1 MKACKMRNI
10 CFCRL
15 SIQAI
20 YRSSGAVAADVRPPS
35 KTLASASP
43 LTHSRL
49 SQLEVMLNSA
59 LLQALSNQHNRLPL
73 LSVPLASRL
82 ISSLFTT
89 LRPAAPPPHCV
100 RPDIYFTSV
109 CRICRESEASLGA
122 GLPEHS
128 HRERYVHVRK
138 VLGRQDS
145 SALLVLLLKRGDLAR
160 RGDWAA
166 EHPQGQR
173 TDELSCGGHD

>member
-59 LLQALSNQHNRLPL
+59 LLQALSNQHNRLPS

-89 LRPAAPPPHCV
+89 LRPAAP
-100 RPDIYFTSV
+100 
-109 CRICRESEASLGA
+109 
-122 GLPEHS
+122 LPTA
-128 HRERYVHVRK
+128 
-138 VLGRQDS
+138 
-145 SALLVLLLKRGDLAR
+145 SALVSTLCLFVASAERVRHHSALGCLNIRIERGTFMFARSLVGKIRL
-160 RGDWAA
+160 
-166 EHPQGQR
+166 HC
-173 TDELSCGGHD
+173 SFFC